1 MPQQDISHLLLK
13 TAFSCM
19 ACDGHID
26 NREISLLKQLGKEV
40 EYFRDVN
47 ITKEIDSLVISI
59 NENGHN
65 FLKEYFHELK
75 NAVLKEEDELTIV
88 KVAVQAINADE
99 KVEYSEIKIFKII
112 RSYLKVSNTKILTI
126 LPEIEEYLEQDII
139 SEKYIESITE
149 NYFEAHSLP
158 QFELVSSLDADD
170 LPSSENDT

>member
-1 MPQQDISHLLLK
+1 MPRQDISHLLLK

-47 ITKEIDSLVISI
+47 ITKEIDLLVISI
-59 NENGHN
+59 NEKGHN

-99 KVEYSEIKIFKII
+99 KVEYSEIKFFKII
-112 RSYLKVSNTKILTI
+112 RSYLKVSNKKILTI

-158 QFELVSSLDADD
+158 QFELVSSLDAAD